1 MLPLMEQDYNL
12 KEEKL
17 AASEL
22 LIKRDVP
29 EKSSDNLL
37 IETWN
42 IEKLGSKGVRKR
54 KGQDHELIAEL
65 IKPFVKAF
73 TASSGITIL

>member
-1 MLPLMEQDYNL
+1 MSILPLMEQDYNL

-54 KGQDHELIAEL
+54 KGQR
-65 IKPFVKAF
+65 
-73 TASSGITIL
+73 S

>member
-1 MLPLMEQDYNL
+1 MPPLMDQDYNL

-17 AASEL
+17 AASDL

-29 EKSSDNLL
+29 EKSGDNLL

-42 IEKLGSKGVRKR
+42 IEKLGSKGARKR
-54 KGQDHELIAEL
+54 RRQ
-65 IKPFVKAF
+65 
-73 TASSGITIL
+73 

>member
-1 MLPLMEQDYNL
+1 
-12 KEEKL
+12 
-17 AASEL
+17 

-42 IEKLGSKGVRKR
+42 IEKLGSKGVRRR